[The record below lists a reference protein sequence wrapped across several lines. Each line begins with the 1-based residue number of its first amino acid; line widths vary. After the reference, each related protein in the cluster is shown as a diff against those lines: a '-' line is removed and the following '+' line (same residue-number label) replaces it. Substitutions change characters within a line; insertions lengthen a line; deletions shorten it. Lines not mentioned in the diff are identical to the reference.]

1 MTSSDGPTA
10 RVALAAAG
18 AVAVAMGVVIL
29 AIVLRVWAAPPLIP
43 TTPERL
49 LAPLIALAACLVA
62 SLMVRRAP
70 GVAWAAS
77 VGAIGIAA
85 LEIVSLV
92 RAWQGFAG
100 TAAWPWMV
108 LLAEVVL
115 ITGVTIAAGHAGHRR
130 AEGGAS
136 GSRYLRWLASAGV
149 AAAVLGAAWAMI
161 VAIGETSARSS
172 ATDLVPI
179 RTTARIALALIAA
192 GLLVGIGRD
201 LAGPA
206 ARARARMRAESG
218 SGTNRRSLVEF
229 ARLVVDEAFPGGAA
243 SRRDAVEAERAR
255 LAADLHA
262 VLLPNLRQAAATAAG
277 TSTSP
282 DLAATLKT
290 AVDDVEQLM
299 HGRQSIVLEEFGLV
313 AALEWLAERTEDRS
327 PVRVVIDLEGEVDRA
342 AGLPLPVRR
351 SAFRVALLAVDNVV
365 RHAGATRLDISLRV
379 VDGRL
384 RLAIED
390 DGVGAQP
397 SEGAGRGLRD
407 MREEARAAGG
417 TLEVGTAGGGTRIE
431 LTLPVRTIAG
441 PPATQQGNVPTGEAA
456 SPT

>member
-1 MTSSDGPTA
+1 MTPGDAPSA
-10 RVALAAAG
+10 RVALPATR
-18 AVAVAMGVVIL
+18 AVAAAMGVVIL
-29 AIVLRVWAAPPLIP
+29 AIVLRVIVAPPLNP

-49 LAPLIALAACLVA
+49 LALLIALAASFLA
-62 SLMVRRAP
+62 SLMLKRAP

-77 VGAIGIAA
+77 VSAIGIAA

-92 RAWQGFAG
+92 RAWQPFAG
-100 TAAWPWMV
+100 AAAWPWLV
-108 LLAEVVL
+108 LLAEGVL
-115 ITGVTIAAGHAGHRR
+115 TAGVMIAAGHAGHARP
-130 AEGGAS
+130 GAAGS
-136 GSRYLRWLASAGV
+136 ASRYLRWLAVAGV
-149 AAAVLGAAWAMI
+149 AAVVLGAAWATI
-161 VAIGETSARSS
+161 AAIAEASAQPST
-172 ATDLVPI
+172 TDLVPI

-218 SGTNRRSLVEF
+218 SSPDRRSLVEF
-229 ARLVVDEAFPGGAA
+229 ARLVIDEAFPGGAA
-243 SRRDAVEAERAR
+243 SRRAAVEAERAR

-277 TSTSP
+277 TSSST
-282 DLAATLKT
+282 DLAATLQT

-299 HGRQSIVLEEFGLV
+299 HDRQSIVLEEFGLV

-327 PVRVVIDLEGEVDRA
+327 PVRVFIDLEGDVDRA

-365 RHAGATRLDISLRV
+365 RHSGATKLDIRLLV
-379 VDGRL
+379 GDGRL

-390 DGVGAQP
+390 NGVGARP
-397 SEGAGRGLRD
+397 GHGLGRGLRD
-407 MREEARAAGG
+407 MREEAQAAGG
-417 TLEVGTAGGGTRIE
+417 TLHVGIAGAGMRIE

-441 PPATQQGNVPTGEAA
+441 PPATQPGNVPAGEAA
-456 SPT
+456 SSS